1 MHYNA
6 TKRGDDIL
14 DKLVRE
20 HTCTR
25 STRHWPLTLFLN
37 LIGVACVDAFV
48 LWMLKNPNWQ
58 TQKNNQRHLYVL
70 SLGEEMVTPH
80 ISIRA
85 DSGNV
90 DRHTRKVMKTMGVPC
105 KQPASPTT
113 VKKRG

>member
-1 MHYNA
+1 MHYSA

-14 DKLVRE
+14 DKLVWE

-37 LIGVACVDAFV
+37 LTGIACVVAFV

-58 TQKNNQRHLYVL
+58 TKKNNQRRPYVP

-80 ISIRA
+80 ISIRVN
-85 DSGNV
+85 SGNV
-90 DRHTRKVMKTMGVPC
+90 DRHTRKVMKTTGV
-105 KQPASPTT
+105 T
-113 VKKRG
+113 